1 MISPKEQK
9 FHDAAENLAGIIK
22 FMGNVKSVK
31 VGKSQGMKEFGFG
44 GLALGSVK
52 KEEALLREII
62 RFVQVLRKKEGLK
75 INDKITLWLTADED
89 ILNIVREMSKEMA
102 IAVGA
107 EEINLG
113 VMKNKKAS
121 KTIEG
126 KIIEVGFKK

>member
-1 MISPKEQK
+1 
-9 FHDAAENLAGIIK
+9 
-22 FMGNVKSVK
+22 
-31 VGKSQGMKEFGFG
+31 
-44 GLALGSVK
+44 
-52 KEEALLREII
+52 
-62 RFVQVLRKKEGLK
+62 
-75 INDKITLWLTADED
+75 
-89 ILNIVREMSKEMA
+89 MA